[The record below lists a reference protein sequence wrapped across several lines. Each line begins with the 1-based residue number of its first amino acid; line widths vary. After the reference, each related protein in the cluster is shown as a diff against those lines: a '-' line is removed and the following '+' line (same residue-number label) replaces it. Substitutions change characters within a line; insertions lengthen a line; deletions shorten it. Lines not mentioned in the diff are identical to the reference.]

1 MSGSQGRC
9 CRHDFHF
16 PIQKS
21 RNLDMVPRE
30 HDYLKALS
38 GNRESGS
45 DQGEWFRFKSLV
57 SITWIKRGLSSIFR
71 ALFLDDRIAELGA
84 NRNRGYPSCTRCRKE
99 GLKSSISSIFGGY
112 FEVIHLEI
120 RDFVRSDPRRR
131 PCGRLVAHSKRSAR
145 MGSMRLARRAG
156 INPAATETNASSK
169 IVPPAIEGS
178 FGLMP

>member
-120 RDFVRSDPRRR
+120 RDFVRSDPRRNHAAVWLLTRSGVPGWDRCGLHGAPGSIQRR
-131 PCGRLVAHSKRSAR
+131 PRPT
-145 MGSMRLARRAG
+145 
-156 INPAATETNASSK
+156 PAAR
-169 IVPPAIEGS
+169 S
-178 FGLMP
+178 FRRRLRDHSA